1 MSFKRTGNPTV
12 IVADAVITSF
22 ARGHWGSRADRVAI
36 AASHL
41 GRGGLVWL
49 VTDAALEAHRSRR
62 PLPSRGVVRA
72 VACSYGFSLLLARV
86 VGRRRPCH
94 SDGGALI
101 ECPDGPGLP
110 SDQTAAAF
118 AGAEAIRR
126 RHPRLAGLLYG
137 AAAVIALARV
147 YCGVHH
153 LTDTIAGAA
162 FGIATAAATAN
173 RS

>member
-1 MSFKRTGNPTV
+1 MSFERSGNPAV
-12 IVADAVITSF
+12 IVDDAVTSF
-22 ARGHWGSRADRVAI
+22 ARRHWGSRADPVAI

-41 GRGGLVWL
+41 GRGGLLWL
-49 VTDAALEAHRSRR
+49 LTDAALEAHRSRR

-72 VACSYGFSLLLARV
+72 VAFSYGFSLLLARL

-101 ECPDGPGLP
+101 ECPHGPGLP

-126 RHPRLAGLLYG
+126 RHPRLAGLLY
-137 AAAVIALARV
+137 AVAAVIALARV

-153 LTDTIAGAA
+153 LTDTIPGAA
-162 FGIATAAATAN
+162 FGIATAGATAN